1 MRRFVKSNKYG
12 YTLVELIVVVVIMV
26 IVLAAVITGLVIAAN
41 NLPDLDMI
49 G

>member
-12 YTLVELIVVVVIMV
+12 YTLVELIVVAVIMV

-41 NLPDLDMI
+41 NLPDPNMF